1 MTDDRVTKTGPLIRC
16 TNKDCRQLS
25 YASVLKQ
32 NKGKCPHCGEQIWE
46 TE

>member
-1 MTDDRVTKTGPLIRC
+1 MGDEKMSKTGPLIRC
-16 TNKDCRQLS
+16 TNKDCRQLT

-32 NKGKCPHCGEQIWE
+32 NKGKCPYCGEQIWK